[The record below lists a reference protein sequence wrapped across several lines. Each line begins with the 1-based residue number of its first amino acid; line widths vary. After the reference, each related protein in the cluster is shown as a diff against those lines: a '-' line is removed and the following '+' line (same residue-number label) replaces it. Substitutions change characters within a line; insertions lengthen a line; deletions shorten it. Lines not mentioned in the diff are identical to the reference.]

1 MSSAELKAKGN
12 AAFSAKNFEEAID
25 YFGQAIAVDP
35 QNHVL
40 YSNRSACYASLKQ
53 YQKAA
58 DDAEECVKIKPDWA
72 KGWTRKG
79 AALHGLNDLPKAC
92 DAYEKALELEP
103 TNVQAKQG
111 MDSIE
116 AQMQRE
122 MKTGDFAPGGMDP
135 FASFS
140 KKLSD
145 PAFYKEMASN
155 PKTSHLLADA
165 EFMQKLDGVKR
176 NPQSLMQQI
185 GDPRMMAVLGLLLGE
200 QIGVSGADGEGED
213 VKMEDAKEEQTQTQ
227 NQNQTSSRT
236 TQSQPTPKSA
246 PEPEPVVEEDGE
258 AKAARESKEAA
269 DAKKAEGNALYKQR
283 KFPEAIACYDEAYA
297 LHKDITYLTNKAA
310 AQFEAKDY
318 DDAIASCQAAIEQGR
333 EVRAD
338 YKVIAKAFARI
349 GTSYERKGDMDK
361 AVLNYQKSLTEH
373 RMPEVLNKL
382 KAAERAAEEKK
393 KKDYE
398 SPEKADEARVAGN
411 EAFKKGDFPTAV
423 KEYTEMTKRAP
434 LDARG
439 FANRAAAYVKL
450 MSMPE
455 AIKDCDVATKLDP
468 TFVKAYVRKA
478 TALLAMKEYSRAT
491 TELDNAAQHDAD
503 GKHAGEI
510 AQLQMRVQ
518 QQLMED
524 RSNETDEQAQQ
535 RIANDP
541 EITAILSDPVMQS
554 ILQQAQQNP
563 QALNEH
569 MRKSP
574 QVAQKIQKL
583 VAAGVIKTR

>member
-1 MSSAELKAKGN
+1 MSSAELKAQGN
-12 AAFSAKNFEEAID
+12 AAFAAKKFEEAIEL
-25 YFGQAIAVDP
+25 FGKAIAVDP
-35 QNHVL
+35 ENHVL
-40 YSNRSACYASLKQ
+40 YSNRSACHASLRQ
-53 YQKAA
+53 WREASEDA
-58 DDAEECVKIKPDWA
+58 DACVRIKPDWA
-72 KGWTRKG
+72 KGYTRQG

-92 DAYEKALELEP
+92 DAYERALELDP
-103 TNVQAKQG
+103 QNAQAKQG
-111 MDSIE
+111 MESIE

-122 MKTGDFAPGGMDP
+122 MKSGDFAPGGMDP
-135 FASFS
+135 FANFA

-145 PAFYKEMASN
+145 PAFFREMASN

-176 NPQSLMQQI
+176 DPQSLMQQI

-200 QIGVSGADGEGED
+200 SVGVSGADTDG
-213 VKMEDAKEEQTQTQ
+213 DAPMKDAPEEPQDRSAPSTD
-227 NQNQTSSRT
+227 SAK
-236 TQSQPTPKSA
+236 PKA
-246 PEPEPVVEEDGE
+246 APVPEPEPVAEEDSD
-258 AKAARESKEAA
+258 AKAAREAKEQA
-269 DAKKAEGNALYKQR
+269 DAAKADGNAAYKQR
-283 KFPEAIACYDEAYA
+283 KFPEAIAQYERAYA

-318 DDAIASCQAAIEQGR
+318 DAAIATCQAAIEQGR
-333 EVRAD
+333 EARAD
-338 YKVIAKAFARI
+338 YKIIAKAFARI
-349 GTSYERKGDMDK
+349 GTAHERKGEMDK

-373 RMPEVLNKL
+373 RTPEVLNKL
-382 KAAERAAEEKK
+382 KAAERAAEEAQKK
-393 KKDYE
+393 AYE
-398 SPEKADEARVAGN
+398 SEEKADEARTKGN
-411 EAFKKGDFPTAV
+411 EAFKKGDFPQAV

-434 LDARG
+434 QDARG
-439 FANRAAAYVKL
+439 YANRAAAYVKL

-468 TFVKAYVRKA
+468 AFVKAYLRKA

-491 TELDNAAQHDAD
+491 AELENAATHDTD
-503 GKHAGEI
+503 KKHGAEI
-510 AQLQMRVQ
+510 QQLQLRVQ
-518 QQLMED
+518 AQMLEE
-524 RSNETDEQAQQ
+524 RSNETEEQAQQ

-541 EITAILSDPVMQS
+541 EIGAILADPVMQS